1 MRGKL
6 GLVLKGR
13 AMLSKSLIQFS
24 VDGRG
29 CVPSLISYL
38 RRNYD
43 EVNEDNGGLLQK
55 VPCRHCCTQGPQPCS
70 GPLLTHASA
79 RGSWTC
85 VGKSGSVSCG
95 VTAPFS
101 WVLLKGAVILFVPS
115 KILFVPSKSLF
126 PQSCVSSG
134 SSVVGLMATS
144 FKRAYARPRST
155 APRAPAPAAVHC

>member
-70 GPLLTHASA
+70 GPPLTHASA
-79 RGSWTC
+79 GGSWTC

-101 WVLLKGAVILFVPS
+101 WVLLLSPGERSSDFVCA
-115 KILFVPSKSLF
+115 LQDFVCALQES
-126 PQSCVSSG
+126 VSPVLCKFWQLSG
-134 SSVVGLMATS
+134 RVNGNFL
-144 FKRAYARPRST
+144 
-155 APRAPAPAAVHC
+155 